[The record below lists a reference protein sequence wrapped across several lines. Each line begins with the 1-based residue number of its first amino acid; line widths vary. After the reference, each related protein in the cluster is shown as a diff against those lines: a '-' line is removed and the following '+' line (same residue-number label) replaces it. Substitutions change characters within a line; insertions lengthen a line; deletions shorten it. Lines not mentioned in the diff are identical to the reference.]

1 MLTAGAIADFDLTLL
16 YFLLLC
22 YPFVLFFFLP
32 AFDWTRIFHRD
43 ITGRVGRVNKGG
55 QWENGSCSDCRTL
68 LEAED
73 RSGCLQPASPSRL
86 LYSSIL
92 FLLLLQRLFLMSG
105 FYRFFAPQIERHSAP
120 LTTWSIKALYSSLLS
135 LYFSRRLILTTTVGR
150 TSAEFLAC
158 LTIYV
163 VRSLFCFLMFG
174 PLLLL
179 LLFFFFFFT
188 VQRGKGDS
196 SSSLIWPVLGALRP
210 VHSSFLASF
219 GTR

>member
-1 MLTAGAIADFDLTLL
+1 MLSIR
-16 YFLLLC
+16 
-22 YPFVLFFFLP
+22 PFFSLP

-179 LLFFFFFFT
+179 LFFFFFFFT